1 MTTLQVVQRR
11 ARWADLAVVMLVVV
25 ALAGGWILREA
36 VLSRAVPFTV
46 ADVSGRYPVGW
57 ARETGE
63 DPLLRVR
70 DPRGGETGAALE
82 LRTRAL
88 AAEASPALALD
99 ALTLER
105 AAQTTAYQTL
115 STDQVTFSGKAATS
129 RTFTYVSVNRNP
141 YLERLPVVMKGVDL
155 ALEGAGRVV
164 IVTFVDS
171 ADDFDAGYRYF
182 LAFIESLEF

>member
-1 MTTLQVVQRR
+1 MATLQVVQRR
-11 ARWADLAVVMLVVV
+11 ARWADLAVVVLVIAALV
-25 ALAGGWILREA
+25 AGWILREA
-36 VLSRAVPFTV
+36 VLSRATPFTV
-46 ADVSGRYPVGW
+46 ADISGRYPAGW

-70 DPRGGETGAALE
+70 DPRGGESGAALE

-115 STDQVTFSGKAATS
+115 STDRVTVGGEAATS
-129 RTFTYVSVNRNP
+129 RAFTYVSANRNP
-141 YLERLPVVMKGVDL
+141 YLQRLPVVMKGVDL

-171 ADDFDAGYRYF
+171 VDDFDASYRYF
-182 LAFIESLEF
+182 LALLESLEF

>member
-1 MTTLQVVQRR
+1 MATLQVVQRR
-11 ARWADLAVVMLVVV
+11 ARWADLAVVALVIV
-25 ALAGGWILREA
+25 ALAGGRLLREA
-36 VLSRAVPFTV
+36 ALSRATPFT
-46 ADVSGRYPVGW
+46 AGDLSGRYPAGW
-57 ARETGE
+57 TRETGD

-70 DPRGGETGAALE
+70 DPRGGETGAFLE

-88 AAEASPALALD
+88 AAEANPILVLD

-105 AAQTTAYQTL
+105 AGRETAYQTL
-115 STDQVTFSGKAATS
+115 STDQVTVGGKAAVS

-141 YLERLPVVMKGVDL
+141 YLERLPAVMKGVDL
-155 ALEGAGRVV
+155 VLKDDDRAV

-182 LAFIESLEF
+182 LAFVESLEF